1 MALMQYLEEEILF
14 LLSLVFRDEGEEGSC
29 PESPFLPHAIYMFI
43 CTLSTNGCMFVFVC
57 MYVCMHACMYACMH
71 VCVYACMHVFM
82 YKSPFKYLS
91 QLVKILPNIQFFA

>member
-43 CTLSTNGCMFVFVC
+43 LMYERMYVCVC
-57 MYVCMHACMYACMH
+57 MYVCMHACMRVCMYARMH
-71 VCVYACMHVFM
+71 VCM
-82 YKSPFKYLS
+82 YLCISHHL
-91 QLVKILPNIQFFA
+91 NIYPSL